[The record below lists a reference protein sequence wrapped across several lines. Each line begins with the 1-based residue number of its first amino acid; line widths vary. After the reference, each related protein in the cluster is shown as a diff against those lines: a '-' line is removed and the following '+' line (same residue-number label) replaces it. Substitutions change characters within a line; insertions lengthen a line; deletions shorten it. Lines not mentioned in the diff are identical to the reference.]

1 MSGLFKSP
9 ASRPADLPSPTGPRG
24 SLQARHLPRL
34 QRPPGA
40 VGTVELRQV
49 VPEQLTRDQ
58 LQLQV
63 VEGLGDN
70 LP

>member
-1 MSGLFKSP
+1 M
-9 ASRPADLPSPTGPRG
+9 
-24 SLQARHLPRL
+24 
-34 QRPPGA
+34 
-40 VGTVELRQV
+40 ELRQV

-70 LP
+70 LPWWRNVENRMDVTM